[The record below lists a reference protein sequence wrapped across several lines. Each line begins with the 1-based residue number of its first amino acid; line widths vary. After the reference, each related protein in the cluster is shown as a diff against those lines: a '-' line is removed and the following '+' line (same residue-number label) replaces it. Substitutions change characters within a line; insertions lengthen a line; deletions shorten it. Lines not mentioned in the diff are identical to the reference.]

1 MALNDCKPIPHDLR
15 GILCYWEYV
24 GQMRLSITDGVAA
37 VKNTEI
43 RTDLLHW
50 GTRFTITPFYRKQI
64 ADLRTLEN
72 GGSRTELLLNSMQY
86 GAAETCGQIDR
97 FIKRA
102 LNKLKR
108 IFRIK

>member
-1 MALNDCKPIPHDLR
+1 MICA
-15 GILCYWEYV
+15 CYWEYV
-24 GQMRLSITDGVAA
+24 GQMRLSITDGVAT

-50 GTRFTITPFYRKQI
+50 GTRFTITPLYRKQI

-86 GAAETCGQIDR
+86 GAAETCGQIDH

>member
-1 MALNDCKPIPHDLR
+1 M
-15 GILCYWEYV
+15 
-24 GQMRLSITDGVAA
+24 LSGCTA

-50 GTRFTITPFYRKQI
+50 GTRFTITPLYRKQI